1 MKKTLEK
8 ITVSTQVFPTVSSAI
23 SGSSVLGLDVF
34 RHAVLRATAHRLPD
48 DKGAG
53 VGTFSLYETTNTVLN
68 GQQVAASVVTV
79 TLNSVT
85 DAVAEVEI
93 SADGLT
99 DTYTSVYPYFVGS
112 TNSNIEMTVI
122 RDEKRYE
129 T

>member
-8 ITVSTQVFPTVSSAI
+8 ITVSTQIFPTASTAI
-23 SGSSVLGLDVF
+23 SGSSALGLDLY

-53 VGTFSLYETTNTVLN
+53 VGTFSFYETTNSVLN
-68 GQQVAASVVTV
+68 GQEVASSVVTV

-93 SADGLT
+93 DATDLT
-99 DTYTSVYPYFVGS
+99 DTYKNVYPYFVGS
-112 TNSNIEMTVI
+112 TGSTIEATVI

-129 T
+129 A